1 MLTIADK
8 GGVGLKNFQQRD
20 FMGSKN
26 VDREGN

>member
-8 GGVGLKNFQQRD
+8 GGFGLKIYQQKG
-20 FMGSKN
+20 FHGNKN